1 MTIQQLVAMAQR
13 IHDAE
18 GWNLGASSTRETRN
32 AFFGRVVGFAHWGG
46 TFNPTPD
53 PQWHCKDPDGPGG
66 GRPMSDDVA
75 VSMPTRKAW
84 DVITGAGADNYRF
97 EASEPFYLPLDQFV
111 FVPAK
116 PADSGAPPAPP
127 LPPAPKPYPGDAYF
141 VSAIGVPLEADY
153 ALAGQ
158 RLDAGSATWFS
169 RTIWRHVNEGMTMD
183 ASVAQSRKEWRAA
196 LGLPPA

>member
-1 MTIQQLVAMAQR
+1 MTIEQLVSMAKR
-13 IHDAE
+13 IHDGE
-18 GWNLGASSTRETRN
+18 GWHLGASSTRAQRN
-32 AFFGRVVGFAHWGG
+32 AFFERVVGCAHWGHPVY
-46 TFNPTPD
+46 NLMPD

-66 GRPMSDDVA
+66 RPMSDDVA
-75 VSMPTRKAW
+75 VMMPSRKAW
-84 DVITGAGADNYRF
+84 DCVQGAGADGYRF
-97 EASEPFYLPLDQFV
+97 EASEPFVLPADQFP

-116 PADSGAPPAPP
+116 PDGSGTAPAPTPPAS
-127 LPPAPKPYPGDAYF
+127 KPYPGDAYF

-158 RLDAGSATWFS
+158 RLNAGSATWFA

-196 LGLPPA
+196 LGLPPL